1 LRLGPKRK
9 EDGKGLTRK
18 EDGMD
23 AGLVLMMIGIAM
35 LALVFVIAR

>member
-1 LRLGPKRK
+1 LRLGLTRK
-9 EDGKGLTRK
+9 EDGEGLKRK

-23 AGLVLMMIGIAM
+23 AGLGLMMIGIVM

>member
-1 LRLGPKRK
+1 LRLGLK
-9 EDGKGLTRK
+9 RK

-23 AGLVLMMIGIAM
+23 AGLGLMMIGIVM